1 MNVIKKYWDSVYVYV
16 LLLVPGLCMCAG
28 LFWTVCKLL
37 GLYGDLQ
44 WAKIIA
50 FDCSQLLYFSVAFYF
65 IFQNKKDPSYIPGH
79 LVYVKGF
86 IVSALFIQYNF
97 ILHLFAS
104 VHVWEC
110 TFLFFAVI
118 VFLFDSRLMFF
129 NIISYFLSLTAAHLL
144 RPADFLP
151 LGEPNLKEIIAFR
164 LVIFTLTALCIMLI
178 VYFVDRFLMQ
188 ARESDEEN
196 MELLEKQL
204 THYRDMELWDTELRK
219 FRHDIQN
226 HFICMESLLKN
237 EKMNELQDYFADL
250 QHSFAFEQNLFF
262 SGNDIIDAILH
273 YDLPHSCK
281 EEVDVTIYGSL
292 PVLKTVSA
300 MDLCTVFSNL
310 LSNAIASAN
319 QCAEFFKPQIAIRF
333 SGGRTYFSIAISNSA
348 LAQENK
354 KPQEK
359 PDRNHGFGIRKITS
373 VTEKYGG
380 RIEQNRTPQTVSVT
394 VYLPI

>member
-1 MNVIKKYWDSVYVYV
+1 MNVIKKYWDSVYMYV

-28 LFWTVCKLL
+28 LFWTICKIM
-37 GLYGDLQ
+37 GLYPDLQ
-44 WAKIIA
+44 WSKIIA
-50 FDCSQLLYFSVAFYF
+50 FDCSQLLYFSVAVYF
-65 IFQNKKDPSYIPGH
+65 ITRNKKNSSYISGH
-79 LVYVKGF
+79 LIYVKAF

-104 VHVWEC
+104 AHVWEC
-110 TFLFFAVI
+110 TFLFFVII
-118 VFLFDSRLMFF
+118 VFLFDSKLMFF
-129 NIISYFLSLTAAHLL
+129 NIVSYFLSLIAAHML

-164 LVIFTLTALCIMLI
+164 IVIFTLTALCIMMI
-178 VYFVDRFLMQ
+178 VYFVERFLMQ

-196 MELLEKQL
+196 VQLLEKQL
-204 THYRDMELWDTELRK
+204 THYKDMELWDTELRK
-219 FRHDIQN
+219 FRHDIKN

-237 EKMNELQDYFADL
+237 EKTKELQNYFEDL
-250 QHSFAFEQNLFF
+250 QHSFSFEQNIFF

-281 EEVDVTIYGSL
+281 EETDVTLYGSL
-292 PVLKTVSA
+292 PVIKTVSA

-319 QCAEFFKPQIAIRF
+319 QYAEFFKPQITIRF
-333 SGGRTYFSIAISNSA
+333 SSGRTYFSIAISNSA
-348 LAQENK
+348 LAKENK
-354 KPQEK
+354 KQPDK
-359 PDRNHGFGIRKITS
+359 ADRNHGFGTHKIKS

-380 RIEQNRTPQTVSVT
+380 RLEQNITPHTVSIT